1 MLPSSDHGVRPRTR
15 HLPAISPSSRTMQ
28 PRLGS
33 KVDLDDYEAADDSE
47 RAGLLGA
54 EDGSRGDDFFLRGPQ
69 PGRQRDS
76 VAAVREQVSEVTGIM
91 RQNVEKIV
99 DRGANLSQ
107 LEEQSEHLASTSDD
121 FYISSRQ
128 VQRRMYLRDL
138 KMKIAL
144 AAVILILM
152 LIIILPIVLKS

>member
-1 MLPSSDHGVRPRTR
+1 MQAS
-15 HLPAISPSSRTMQ
+15 ISVGTMQ

-33 KVDLDDYEAADDSE
+33 KVDADDYEAADDSE
-47 RAGLLGA
+47 RAGLLGG
-54 EDGSRGDDFFLRGPQ
+54 EDGGGRGDDFFLRGPQ
-69 PGRQRDS
+69 AGRQRDPVS
-76 VAAVREQVSEVTGIM
+76 AVRDQVSEVTGIM

-128 VQRRMYLRDL
+128 IQRRMYIRDL

>member
-1 MLPSSDHGVRPRTR
+1 
-15 HLPAISPSSRTMQ
+15 MQ
-28 PRLGS
+28 PRLGN
-33 KVDLDDYEAADDSE
+33 KAEPDDYEAADDSE

-54 EDGSRGDDFFLRGPQ
+54 EDGGGRGDDFFLRGPQ
-69 PGRQRDS
+69 PSRQSDPMS
-76 VAAVREQVSEVTGIM
+76 AVRDQVSEVTGIM

-99 DRGANLSQ
+99 DRGANLGQ

-128 VQRRMYLRDL
+128 IQRRMYLRDL